1 MKEGFLMKKFTK
13 MLLLALVFIGV
24 ASSLTACGS
33 TEDKLLGLWKIK
45 GAEYILF
52 TDKEDKYHKGWKK
65 CLLNNFRKMDNNYK
79 KAKKDSASR
88 DYLYKVEGDKITIR
102 PTMNKPWD
110 KINNKWGYD
119 FKGIEIKN
127 NEMHPKVRGYFLKS
141 VDKKY
146 VSGGKLTKLADLDK
160 DE

>member
-1 MKEGFLMKKFTK
+1 MLISSFHFT
-13 MLLLALVFIGV
+13 FSIIFFG
-24 ASSLTACGS
+24 
-33 TEDKLLGLWKIK
+33 E
-45 GAEYILF
+45 
-52 TDKEDKYHKGWKK
+52 
-65 CLLNNFRKMDNNYK
+65 N
-79 KAKKDSASR
+79 
-88 DYLYKVEGDKITIR
+88 
-102 PTMNKPWD
+102 
-110 KINNKWGYD
+110 